1 MNGFIAGVLVV
12 SGALAV
18 LSGTALL
25 SAAAVE
31 AVTPLRLRPA
41 ATEAVTVDA
50 NGVAK
55 VLEMLSKVPQWC
67 LALLAGNLQFWLA
80 MRTLAGQSWWPS

>member
-1 MNGFIAGVLVV
+1 MNGFIAVVLVV

-25 SAAAVE
+25 TVTAVE
-31 AVTPLRLRPA
+31 AIAALRPRPA
-41 ATEAVTVDA
+41 TTEAAAVDA

-55 VLEMLSKVPQWC
+55 VLEMLSKVPQWF

>member
-1 MNGFIAGVLVV
+1 MNGFIAVVLVV

-25 SAAAVE
+25 TVAAVE
-31 AVTPLRLRPA
+31 AITLIRTRP
-41 ATEAVTVDA
+41 ATEAVAVDA

-55 VLEMLSKVPQWC
+55 LLEMLSKVPQWF